1 MRKILMIVL
10 VAISLVSCTQNQR
23 VKALGGSGTINLPKG
38 EKLIN
43 ITWKE
48 QQIWYLTR
56 PMDST
61 DVAQT
66 YKFREES
73 SFGLVEGTYI
83 IVETK

>member
-1 MRKILMIVL
+1 MKKLLIIGFI
-10 VAISLVSCTQNQR
+10 AASLVSCTQNER
-23 VKALGGSGTINLPKG
+23 VKAFGGSGTINLPKG

-56 PMDST
+56 PMDSS

-66 YKFREES
+66 YRFREQS
-73 SFGLVEGTYI
+73 SFGLMEGTYI